1 LSGMGSRRR
10 PALPLAALAAAG
22 AVALAACP
30 LPQPVASVKRENGA
44 TTTTPPRVDPS
55 SAVPGEALVKVS
67 TACPEPPTF
76 QVSASLID
84 DDTTEIVSA
93 RWFVDYA
100 PDALSSRPVFTEDVP
115 GSEDETLTTRALT
128 PLALTLGSP
137 LDTAAGAVHV
147 VELVV
152 SNGFYPLYTDGL
164 ALPNRTPQ
172 PGFETQ
178 VFRWVFQF
186 DPASADCG
194 S

>member
-1 LSGMGSRRR
+1 LNPR
-10 PALPLAALAAAG
+10 ATLAALAA

-30 LPQPVASVKRENGA
+30 LPQPVASVKREGGV

-55 SAVPGEALVKVS
+55 SAVPGETLVKVS
-67 TACPEPPTF
+67 TDCPEPPTF
-76 QVSASLID
+76 QVSATLVD
-84 DDTTEIVSA
+84 DDTTELVSA

-100 PDALSSRPVFTEDVP
+100 PDVLSSRPVFSEDVP
-115 GSEDETLTTRALT
+115 GSEDATVTTRGLT
-128 PLALTLGSP
+128 PLALTLGPP
-137 LDTAAGAVHV
+137 LDSAAGAAHV

-186 DPASADCG
+186 DPTSDDCG